1 MIWAILAM
9 ALRQIRR
16 NAVRSFLTMLGIMIG
31 VGAVIALVTLGE
43 GATSKVKSDISKLG
57 DNLLIVSPGADRRG
71 PEVSVATPFTAADLE
86 AIREEVAG
94 VRLAAPTVQ
103 KGALVVAGNLNWRTS
118 ITGTTNEYLEV
129 RGYEVERGRSFTE
142 QEVTAGQPLC
152 VIGTTV
158 EKQLFPGGEALG
170 QYVRVDRIGCE
181 IIGVLASKGQSSMGQ
196 DQDDLVL
203 VPLRMAQRR
212 LIGNTD
218 IGTIYVTV
226 DAAEDTAQTKT
237 DIEDLLRQRRRIQP
251 DAEDDF
257 RVRDLQEIASAMSS
271 ATGALTSLLGA
282 IAAVSLLVGGI
293 GIMNIM
299 LVNVTERTR
308 EIGTRLAIGALAREV
323 LLQFLVEA
331 IVLSTT
337 GGVIGVALG
346 LGGSYAGTRA
356 LGMPFVIQPGIV
368 LVAFGFSAM
377 IGVVFG
383 YLPARK
389 AANLNPI
396 EALRHE

>member
-237 DIEDLLRQRRRIQP
+237 DIEDLLRQRRRVQP

>member
-1 MIWAILAM
+1 MIWAIVAM

-237 DIEDLLRQRRRIQP
+237 DIEDLLRQRRRVQP